1 METLGANTR
10 SFLRTAGLFA
20 AVFALIAGIL
30 GMHVMTGTHSLHAT
44 AAATHTAQ
52 AAAEVS
58 SSGHCSCATDCTD
71 QHVNNVSC
79 TPTVASGALAAPAP
93 DNRTVLPATL
103 QPLAF
108 TTGAVWQYRPDGP
121 SPGDLSISR
130 T

>member
-1 METLGANTR
+1 MLGAKSR
-10 SFLRTAGLFA
+10 SFLRTAGLLS

-44 AAATHTAQ
+44 AAAPHTAH
-52 AAAEVS
+52 AVEAPSAE
-58 SSGHCSCATDCTD
+58 HCSCATACTD

-79 TPTVASGALAAPAP
+79 TPTVATGALAAPAP
-93 DNRTVLPATL
+93 DNSTALPARL
-103 QPLAF
+103 QPVAF
-108 TTGAVWQYRPDGP
+108 ASAKVWQYRPDGP